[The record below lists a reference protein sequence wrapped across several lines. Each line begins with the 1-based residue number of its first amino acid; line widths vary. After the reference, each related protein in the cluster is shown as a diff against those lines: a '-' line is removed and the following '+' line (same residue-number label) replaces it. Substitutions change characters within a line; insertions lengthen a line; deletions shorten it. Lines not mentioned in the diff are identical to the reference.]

1 LFNVR
6 RLIAMLRACFQSNK
20 IQLVVFTL
28 TTVGLILFAAE
39 CWLNFQVRS
48 HLRQSLGWG
57 IGPEVKIAAHLNWL
71 SIHDVMRGRVDWVK
85 IDAKNCLI
93 SNLHFARLH
102 LQNDGFTFDL
112 PLLFKE
118 KRLKL
123 IQLNKTRIWAKV
135 TATALSEFMKL
146 HYPQFKPV
154 VQINSDRVIVSGE
167 AQLFG
172 NVVPAMLSGTVKIA
186 SLKNLRFY
194 PTGLFV
200 YGHTVPPNFLRFI
213 GAQVPLEFTLMADWP
228 LSVTAVSLKPG
239 YLALDFKE
247 ISQPRSLQ
255 GE

>member
-6 RLIAMLRACFQSNK
+6 RLITMLRACFQSKK
-20 IQLVVFTL
+20 IQVVVYTFA
-28 TTVGLILFAAE
+28 TVCLILFTAE

-71 SIHDVMRGRVDWVK
+71 SIHDVMQGRVGWVK
-85 IDAKNCLI
+85 IDAENCLI

-102 LQNDGFTFDL
+102 LQNDGFSFDL

-118 KRLKL
+118 QRLKL
-123 IQLNKTRIWAKV
+123 IHVNKTRIWAKV
-135 TATALSEFMKL
+135 TATALSEFLTL

-154 VQINSDRVIVSGE
+154 VQINPDRLIVSGE
-167 AQLFG
+167 TQLFG

-194 PTGLFV
+194 PTGLLV

-213 GAQVPLEFTLMADWP
+213 STQVPLEFTLMADWP
-228 LSVTAVSLKPG
+228 LSVTAVSLKAG

-247 ISQPRSLQ
+247 INQPRSLP
-255 GE
+255 GD